1 MTAERTDVA
10 HLVTRLDL
18 PYTSAEAAAR
28 LSPFVA
34 RDKRSASADGRPL
47 RGELSRNGFRV
58 AAATSYRSSF
68 SAWSEGTFTS
78 IPGGCRLEYRT
89 GTSAWSFL
97 GIVFWFAMLFVIG
110 YQRLDPQDAWWQLLT
125 RNPDA
130 GMLGLMLLFGVLI
143 VGIGY
148 ALARRE
154 SITIDETL
162 RKALLSDSLARDE
175 SRP

>member
-1 MTAERTDVA
+1 M
-10 HLVTRLDL
+10 TRLDL
-18 PYTSAEAAAR
+18 PYSSAEAAAR

-34 RDKRSASADGRPL
+34 RDKRSASAGDRPL
-47 RGELSRNGFRV
+47 RGDVSSDGFRL

-78 IPGGCRLEYRT
+78 IPGGCRLQYRT

-110 YQRLDPQDAWWQLLT
+110 HQRLDPQHAWWQLLT
-125 RNPDA
+125 RSPDA
-130 GMLGLMLLFGVLI
+130 RNLGLMMLFGVLI

-154 SITIDETL
+154 SITIEETL
-162 RKALLSDSLARDE
+162 RKALLSELPAYDE
-175 SRP
+175 SKR